1 MATTRVVIV
10 ALAAAVLAPAAL
22 AAAGDPRVAHTV
34 RGGLTAQKA
43 LLKRSD
49 FGKGWKATKAS
60 KPQSNALCKDTRPNL
75 SDLSEAGYA
84 LAPSFALGQL
94 QAVNQWVRVY
104 RNAKQAQKAYS
115 RSVTIGLVSCLA
127 KQLEAASN
135 AKATISV
142 VGQYRLE
149 VPKATQQADGF
160 RVVAR
165 TKADGGKEVFDVY
178 ADVMVLRQGAA
189 VTTVTMTGFTQPL
202 SAGLEGTLA
211 RKIAARLGAKPQG
224 A

>member
-34 RGGLTAQKA
+34 KGGLAAQKA

-75 SDLSEAGYA
+75 SDLTETGYA

-104 RNAKQAQKAYS
+104 RNARQAQTAYS

-142 VGQYRLE
+142 VGRYRLE

-202 SAGLEGTLA
+202 SAALEGTLA
-211 RKIAARLGAKPQG
+211 RKIAARLGAKPVG